1 MLEIRSQDRV
11 HQVKRRLTLS
21 SSTAATAL
29 LEREAPLEALTM
41 GLREAATGDGRI
53 ALVYGEAG
61 IGKTSLLRLHISPR
75 RSITTSPPFLRRWRS
90 PRGRR
95 PAGWPADTE
104 WRAKTGRRRAPN
116 REGFPMRRR
125 ALACSLAAS
134 PEQPSRNAR
143 AAERRSHDATLH
155 GRAHVPRWSCPPRQ
169 RDRCAGLSYRGRR
182 QRRRQRDLG
191 AFVRHPGQE
200 EDLLHLRRAQPRSDP
215 TRGHAQQAAGRP
227 DHGGQGARPVLPPV
241 VGRAPGPSHTSW
253 SWPG

>member
-75 RSITTSPPFLRRWRS
+75 RSITTSPPFLRRWRA

-104 WRAKTGRRRAPN
+104 WRAQAGRGGGPQ
-116 REGFPMRRR
+116 REGFPMRAP
-125 ALACSLAAS
+125 AL
-134 PEQPSRNAR
+134 P
-143 AAERRSHDATLH
+143 
-155 GRAHVPRWSCPPRQ
+155 
-169 RDRCAGLSYRGRR
+169 
-182 QRRRQRDLG
+182 
-191 AFVRHPGQE
+191 
-200 EDLLHLRRAQPRSDP
+200 
-215 TRGHAQQAAGRP
+215 
-227 DHGGQGARPVLPPV
+227 ARPGGYPE
-241 VGRAPGPSHTSW
+241 APGPN
-253 SWPG
+253 